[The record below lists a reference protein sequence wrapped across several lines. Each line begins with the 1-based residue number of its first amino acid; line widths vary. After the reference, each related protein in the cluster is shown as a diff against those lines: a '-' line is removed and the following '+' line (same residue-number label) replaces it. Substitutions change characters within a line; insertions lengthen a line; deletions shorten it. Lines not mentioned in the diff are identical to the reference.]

1 MCSTTKEFLRRL
13 LVMALDNKTVL
24 ENLINQKAEMT
35 QQLETAR
42 ITLIK
47 LEGAIDV
54 LQQIEESNAEEV
66 ATPAETEVIE
76 ESDE

>member
-1 MCSTTKEFLRRL
+1 
-13 LVMALDNKTVL
+13 MALDNKTVL
-24 ENLINQKAEMT
+24 ENLINQKDEMT

>member
-1 MCSTTKEFLRRL
+1 
-13 LVMALDNKTVL
+13 MALDNKTVL
-24 ENLINQKAEMT
+24 ENLIKQKDEMT

-42 ITLIK
+42 VTLIK

>member
-1 MCSTTKEFLRRL
+1 
-13 LVMALDNKTVL
+13 MALDNKTVL

>member
-1 MCSTTKEFLRRL
+1 MYSTTKEFLRRL

-24 ENLINQKAEMT
+24 ENLINQKDEMT

-54 LQQIEESNAEEV
+54 LQFVEERQ
-66 ATPAETEVIE
+66 
-76 ESDE
+76 